1 MIPILYEPSETEFK
15 TNGFGKLSSAVECKV
30 TEEKNGAFDLTMK
43 YPTGGAHYEN
53 LAEGCIIVS
62 SHDDSGKL
70 QPFRIIGIKRE
81 MRYATITARHDAQV
95 QLSKLPV
102 WPYYM
107 LIGEISIDGVMDYL
121 TALSSRWAENYPAA
135 KITFESKIS
144 KKVRYTKEL
153 PRFALPFLV
162 GQEGSV
168 IDLLKGGELA
178 YNWYTVKLM
187 YARGESKLVRISY
200 GRNISEITG
209 ETAMGECY
217 TGAFIYYIKNGAIK
231 YAKDYHF
238 DTENSIAQYLPNLY
252 ELDISSE
259 FQAEPE
265 TEEAF
270 LAVANERAAAMEERR
285 PWTNIYQNISV
296 SWYELSQLSEYSH
309 LPKQHIGLCDY
320 VTVDYPAY
328 GIKKEVEI
336 VKTVWNPLKERYE
349 SLELNNIKKPLHSTL
364 TSMIQKQIRRT

>member
-1 MIPILYEPSETEFK
+1 MMPILYGPSETEFK

-107 LIGEISIDGVMDYL
+107 LIGEISIAEVMDYL

-153 PRFALPFLV
+153 PRFALPFWWDRKDPLSTCSRA
-162 GQEGSV
+162 GS
-168 IDLLKGGELA
+168 LYMTGTLSSSC
-178 YNWYTVKLM
+178 T
-187 YARGESKLVRISY
+187 RGERV
-200 GRNISEITG
+200 
-209 ETAMGECY
+209 
-217 TGAFIYYIKNGAIK
+217 
-231 YAKDYHF
+231 
-238 DTENSIAQYLPNLY
+238 NS
-252 ELDISSE
+252 
-259 FQAEPE
+259 
-265 TEEAF
+265 
-270 LAVANERAAAMEERR
+270 
-285 PWTNIYQNISV
+285 SV
-296 SWYELSQLSEYSH
+296 SPMVGTSRRLRARRQWVNV
-309 LPKQHIGLCDY
+309 I
-320 VTVDYPAY
+320 PA
-328 GIKKEVEI
+328 
-336 VKTVWNPLKERYE
+336 R
-349 SLELNNIKKPLHSTL
+349 SST
-364 TSMIQKQIRRT
+364 T

>member
-1 MIPILYEPSETEFK
+1 MQSH
-15 TNGFGKLSSAVECKV
+15 GG
-30 TEEKNGAFDLTMK
+30 KNGAFDLTMK

-107 LIGEISIDGVMDYL
+107 LIGEISIAEVMDYL

-168 IDLLKGGELA
+168 IDLLKGGELV
-178 YNWYTVKLM
+178 YDWYTVKLM
-187 YARGESKLVRISY
+187 YARGESKFVRISY
-200 GRNISEITG
+200 GRNVSEITG

-231 YAKDYHF
+231 YAKDYYF

-270 LAVANERAAAMEERR
+270 LAVANARGGNGGEA
-285 PWTNIYQNISV
+285 SV
-296 SWYELSQLSEYSH
+296 DKY
-309 LPKQHIGLCDY
+309 LPKHFRLM
-320 VTVDYPAY
+320 VRAVSAF
-328 GIKKEVEI
+328 
-336 VKTVWNPLKERYE
+336 R
-349 SLELNNIKKPLHSTL
+349 
-364 TSMIQKQIRRT
+364 IQSSAETAHRSVRLRDGRLSRLWHQKRG